1 MKKVSHLKWI
11 ISSAV
16 ILILFIFGMVQYY
29 KSHTTTTGFRTGEI
43 TRDNLQETVTATGTL
58 QAVTQVN
65 VGSQISGTIQNIYV
79 DFNSKVKKGQLIA
92 QIDPRNYQSA
102 VIQAQATLASAQ
114 AEEKTARASLESAKA
129 DLAQT
134 QASALSSQAD
144 VNKAKA
150 QMDNYL
156 RTLNRYKQLR
166 EKDLVSQSELD
177 SAQTDYESYKATYDA
192 ALAQVSSVKAQIDA
206 AKSKVRS
213 AEISIISAKATISHA
228 QAALDQAKLN
238 LSYTR
243 IVAPVDGTIIS
254 KEVEVGQTVAA
265 SLSAPTLFVIAED
278 LTKMEVIASIDEADV
293 GKISETQKTSF
304 SVDAYS
310 DKEFSG
316 LVKQVR
322 FEPVTTSNVVTYQG
336 VIEVANP
343 NLELR
348 PGMTANITFIVD
360 ERENVLKVPNSALR
374 FKMES
379 STTKNTTGSRSAN
392 YDATKAKSGKKESQ
406 VYILQKNGQPVPVK
420 ITTGIS
426 DGSYTEVVSGEV
438 NEGDKVILG
447 YTTSTSSSSSSKSS
461 SNPLSGRMGPP
472 R

>member
-1 MKKVSHLKWI
+1 MKKAAPLKWI
-11 ISSAV
+11 VGSAA
-16 ILILFIFGMVQYY
+16 ILILFVFGMVQYY
-29 KSHTTTTGFRTGEI
+29 KSHTTQTGFRTGEI
-43 TRDNLQETVTATGTL
+43 IRGNLQETVTATGTL

-79 DFNSKVKKGQLIA
+79 DFNTKVKKGQLIA

-102 VIQAQATLASAQ
+102 VIQAQATLATAQ
-114 AEEKTARASLESAKA
+114 AEEKTAKAALESAKA
-129 DLAQT
+129 DLAQA
-134 QASALSSQAD
+134 QASALSSQAEA
-144 VNKAKA
+144 NKAKA
-150 QMDNYL
+150 QMENYL
-156 RTLNRYKQLR
+156 RNLNRYKQLR

-213 AEISIISAKATISHA
+213 AEIAIISAKATISHA

-243 IVAPVDGTIIS
+243 IIAPVDGTIIS

-293 GKISETQKTSF
+293 GKISEAQKTSF
-304 SVDAYS
+304 TVDAYS
-310 DKEFSG
+310 DKEFKG

-336 VIEVANP
+336 VIEVDNP
-343 NLELR
+343 HLELR

-360 ERENVLKVPNSALR
+360 ERENALKVPNSALR
-374 FKMES
+374 FRMES
-379 STTKNTTGSRSAN
+379 DTTKNTTATRSVN
-392 YDATKAKSGKKESQ
+392 TDSTRKKNGKKESQ
-406 VYILQKNGQPVPVK
+406 IYILQNNGQPVPVK
-420 ITTGIS
+420 ITTGIT
-426 DGSYTEVVSGEV
+426 DGSYTEIVTGAVK
-438 NEGDKVILG
+438 EGDKAILG
-447 YTTSTSSSSSSKSS
+447 YTTATSSSRSSRSS